1 MPAEAE
7 REDGD
12 DGEPRVHADGG
23 RDRDERQGQQ
33 EDRLVGGEERPG
45 GDREDA
51 RQEHERRPADARL
64 SECEGGVLADDAV
77 EP

>member
-1 MPAEAE
+1 M
-7 REDGD
+7 
-12 DGEPRVHADGG
+12 HADGG